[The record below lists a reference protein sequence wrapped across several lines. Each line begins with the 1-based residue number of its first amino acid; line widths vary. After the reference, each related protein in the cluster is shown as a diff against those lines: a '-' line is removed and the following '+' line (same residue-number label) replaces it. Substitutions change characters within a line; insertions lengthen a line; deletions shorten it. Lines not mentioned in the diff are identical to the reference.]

1 MITYNLVGLSLGD
14 QIIYDGRTEFSSS
27 EKETIVNYLKAY
39 IDENSVNEVLE
50 KADKES
56 DEGRFYITS
65 LAGETTNVS
74 LAIERVGAIYYI
86 DKVSINNMFTTRDK
100 WHLFENMRNITN
112 KIRAVRDYEK
122 ITVEKMNDDGTIHN
136 IAQIDVKE
144 KTIEILGKIEDK
156 EEANAINKVIQN
168 YCPELKILLV
178 NIEGDSFIPMSL

>member
-1 MITYNLVGLSLGD
+1 MVTYNLVGLSLGD
-14 QIIYDGRTEFSSS
+14 QIVYDGRTELSSDK
-27 EKETIVNYLKAY
+27 KEIIMDYLKEY
-39 IDENSVNEVLE
+39 VDENSVNEVLE
-50 KADKES
+50 KVDKEP
-56 DEGRFYITS
+56 DEGRFYLTS
-65 LAGETTNVS
+65 LAGETMNIS
-74 LAIERVGAIYYI
+74 LAVERIGAIYYI
-86 DKVSINNMFTTRDK
+86 DKMPTNGIFTMKDR

-122 ITVEKMNDDGTIHN
+122 ITVEKMNDDGAIHN

-144 KTIEILGKIEDK
+144 KTIEVLGKIEDK

>member
-1 MITYNLVGLSLGD
+1 MNI
-14 QIIYDGRTEFSSS
+14 
-27 EKETIVNYLKAY
+27 
-39 IDENSVNEVLE
+39 
-50 KADKES
+50 
-56 DEGRFYITS
+56 S
-65 LAGETTNVS
+65 LAV
-74 LAIERVGAIYYI
+74 ERIGAIYYI
-86 DKVSINNMFTTRDK
+86 DKMPTNGIFTMKDR

-122 ITVEKMNDDGTIHN
+122 ITVEKMNDDSTIHN

-144 KTIEILGKIEDK
+144 KTIEVLGKIENK

>member
-1 MITYNLVGLSLGD
+1 MVTYNLVGLSLGD
-14 QIIYDGRTEFSSS
+14 QIVYDGRTELSSDK
-27 EKETIVNYLKAY
+27 KEIIVDYLKAY

-50 KADKES
+50 KVDKES
-56 DEGRFYITS
+56 DEGKFYITS
-65 LAGETTNVS
+65 LAGETMNTS
-74 LAIERVGAIYYI
+74 LAVERIGAIYYI
-86 DKVSINNMFTTRDK
+86 DKMPTNGIFTMKDR

-112 KIRAVRDYEK
+112 K

-144 KTIEILGKIEDK
+144 KTIEVLGKIENK